1 MGTDLCAAVTEALY
15 CQELHGV
22 VPDTEGAHETH
33 EPGEMTE
40 LGDHHRRRLLLGAS
54 AERKI
59 GRRSLSRLPALG
71 ALSLAPLAITP
82 AVLRGSVGQGP
93 VGSQGE
99 PYHTPYSRHPPST
112 RKTDGMSTLVDPR
125 RANRRSS
132 RFSATFPAPES
143 PDYLTWNGGFAGRRD
158 PSPSIQWIVNIITK
172 QKETRCGSRCTHCGS
187 PLRRRP
193 GLSQLN
199 TLAIR

>member
-40 LGDHHRRRLLLGAS
+40 LGDHQRRRLLLGAS

-99 PYHTPYSRHPPST
+99 PYHTPYT
-112 RKTDGMSTLVDPR
+112 RIHRPR
-125 RANRRSS
+125 RKLMACRHS
-132 RFSATFPAPES
+132 
-143 PDYLTWNGGFAGRRD
+143 
-158 PSPSIQWIVNIITK
+158 SIQSEPTGDHPGFPLHFRPLNPQIT
-172 QKETRCGSRCTHCGS
+172 
-187 PLRRRP
+187 
-193 GLSQLN
+193 
-199 TLAIR
+199 